1 MQAENRANPRVRISR
16 KLRVRPSENDYE
28 HFEEFPISA
37 NISKS
42 GVYFYTSLQNY
53 RKGMRLFVT
62 YPFTFANDPM
72 KSEYLAE
79 VVRVDEVSHERFG
92 VAIHLLRTI

>member
-1 MQAENRANPRVRISR
+1 MCAENRSSPRVRISR
-16 KLRVRPSENDYE
+16 KLRVRPSESEFE

-37 NISKS
+37 NVSKS
-42 GVYFYTSLQNY
+42 GVYFYTSLQSY

-79 VVRVDEVSHERFG
+79 VVRVEKISNERFG

>member
-1 MQAENRANPRVRISR
+1 MHGENRGSPRVRISR
-16 KLRVRPSENDYE
+16 KLRVRPSGSDYE

-62 YPFTFANDPM
+62 YPFTFAHDPM

>member
-1 MQAENRANPRVRISR
+1 
-16 KLRVRPSENDYE
+16 
-28 HFEEFPISA
+28 
-37 NISKS
+37 
-42 GVYFYTSLQNY
+42 
-53 RKGMRLFVT
+53 MRLFVT